1 VILGCAVAVLWGAG
15 DLLAAIAAR
24 KSGSFATLVIAQATE
39 LALCVALA
47 IVLRPA
53 VDAAPVSIAVLLL
66 VGVLTAVAYGCLYRG
81 LMLGPVALVTPIA
94 SAYAV
99 GPIVLAVLVLDERL
113 APVNVAGAAFAIVG
127 VVMATL
133 RVGGGRGPSARGG
146 VPFAFGAMAGFALS
160 AFLIAALADRT
171 GWVVAVLV
179 SRIGVAVVL
188 AITILSVPRAAKA
201 TSTAVRERWR
211 SHGFRAAA
219 AAGACNL
226 GGTAVY
232 AYGGQLGSVAI
243 VSAVSALFPLV
254 PVVGGVLMFG
264 ERLEALQIAGIA
276 TIVLG
281 LVLLRP
287 A

>member
-1 VILGCAVAVLWGAG
+1 VILGLAVAVLWGAG

-24 KSGSFATLVIAQATE
+24 TSGSFATLVIAQATE
-39 LALCVALA
+39 LVLCVALA

-53 VDAAPVSIAVLLL
+53 VDAEPVSIAVLLL
-66 VGVLTAVAYGCLYRG
+66 VGVLTAAAYGCLYRG

-113 APVNVAGAAFAIVG
+113 APINVAGAAFAIVG

-133 RVGGGRGPSARGG
+133 RVGGRRGPGGRAG

-160 AFLIAALADRT
+160 AFLIAALADR
-171 GWVVAVLV
+171 
-179 SRIGVAVVL
+179 IGVAIVL
-188 AITILSVPRAAKA
+188 AITMFSVPRAAKA
-201 TSTAVRERWR
+201 ASAAVRERRR
-211 SHGFRAAA
+211 SHVFRAAA

-287 A
+287 G